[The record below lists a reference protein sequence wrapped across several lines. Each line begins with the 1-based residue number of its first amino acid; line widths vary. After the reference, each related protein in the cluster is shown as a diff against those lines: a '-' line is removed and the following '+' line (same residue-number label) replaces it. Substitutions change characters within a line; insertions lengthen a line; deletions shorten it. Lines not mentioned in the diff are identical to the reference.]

1 MRPKGRMLFLS
12 TLWKTTKLNQESD
25 NMIHRGVPIGVSAR
39 HIHLSQEHVEILFG
53 AGYALTEM
61 KPLSQPGQYAA
72 NETVAVVGPKG
83 TFGKVRILG
92 PARKET
98 QLEVSRTDAF
108 ALGVNPPVRES
119 GNTKGSAGI
128 KLQGPAGEVTIE
140 EGVIVAARH
149 IHFHTSDAER
159 FGIADKQSLRVRFAG
174 ERGVVFENVVAR
186 VSDQFAL
193 DMHIDTDE
201 ANAAGVKNGDM
212 AEIID

>member
-1 MRPKGRMLFLS
+1 MKKEIP
-12 TLWKTTKLNQESD
+12 
-25 NMIHRGVPIGVSAR
+25 VGVSAR
-39 HIHLSQEHVEILFG
+39 HIHLSQEHVELLFG
-53 AGYALTEM
+53 AGYTLTEM

-83 TFGKVRILG
+83 TFPKVRILG
-92 PARKET
+92 PARKAT

-119 GNTKGSAGI
+119 GNIAGSAGI
-128 KLQGPAGEVTIE
+128 TIQGPVGELTIE

-159 FGIADKQSLRVRFAG
+159 FGIADKDRLRVRVG
-174 ERGVVFENVVAR
+174 GDRGVIFEQVIAR
-186 VSDQFAL
+186 VSSDYAL

-201 ANAAGVKNGDM
+201 ANAAGIRNGDL
-212 AEIID
+212 AEIVD

>member
-1 MRPKGRMLFLS
+1 MHK
-12 TLWKTTKLNQESD
+12 E
-25 NMIHRGVPIGVSAR
+25 VPIGVSAR
-39 HIHLSQEHVEILFG
+39 HIHLSEEHVELLFG
-53 AGYALTEM
+53 EGYQLTEM

-83 TFGKVRILG
+83 TFAKVRILG
-92 PARKET
+92 PARKQT

-108 ALGVNPPVRES
+108 ALGINPPVRES
-119 GNTKGSAGI
+119 GHTKGSAGI
-128 KLQGPAGEVTIE
+128 KLQGPAGEVEIE

-159 FGIADKQSLRVRFAG
+159 FEIADKQLLKVRFEG

-186 VSDQFAL
+186 VSEQFSL

-201 ANAAGVKNGDM
+201 ANAAGVKNGDK
-212 AEIID
+212 AVIID

>member
-1 MRPKGRMLFLS
+1 
-12 TLWKTTKLNQESD
+12 
-25 NMIHRGVPIGVSAR
+25 MIHKEVPIGVSAR
-39 HIHLSQEHVEILFG
+39 HIHLSEEHVEALFG
-53 AGYALTEM
+53 EGYSLTEM

-72 NETVAVVGPKG
+72 NETVAVIGPKG
-83 TFGKVRILG
+83 TFAKVRILG
-92 PARKET
+92 PARKRT

-119 GNTKGSAGI
+119 GDIAGSAGI
-128 KLQGPAGEVTIE
+128 KLQGPAGEIVIE

-149 IHFHTSDAER
+149 IHFHTTDAER
-159 FGIADKQSLRVRFAG
+159 YGVTDKQKLRVRVGG

-186 VSDQFAL
+186 VHGQYAL

-201 ANAAGVKNGDM
+201 ANAAGIKNGDK

>member
-1 MRPKGRMLFLS
+1 MK
-12 TLWKTTKLNQESD
+12 KE
-25 NMIHRGVPIGVSAR
+25 VPVGVSAR
-39 HIHLSQEHVEILFG
+39 HIHLSQEHVELLFG

-83 TFGKVRILG
+83 TFPKVRILG
-92 PARKET
+92 PARKAT
-98 QLEVSRTDAF
+98 QLEVSRTDSF

-119 GNTKGSAGI
+119 GNIAGSAGVTI
-128 KLQGPAGEVTIE
+128 QGPAGEVTIE

-159 FGIADKQSLRVRFAG
+159 FGIADKDRLRVRVG
-174 ERGVVFENVVAR
+174 GDRGIVFEQVIAR
-186 VSDQFAL
+186 VSPDYAL

-201 ANAAGVKNGDM
+201 ANAAGIKNGDI
-212 AEIID
+212 AEIVE